1 MEIEPEVFTGDY
13 VGSPGRRTFYLQAR
27 GATGVSTYLVEKEQV
42 SVLAEKVRELL
53 VLLDREDTVLTAA
66 PTRDPGLALLEPVDP
81 EWRAGS
87 MGLSYDE
94 DDDRVVIFLKEAAA
108 SESEQDEDEATD
120 IESFDVRFRLRRD
133 QARAFVLH
141 AMAVVG
147 EGRPLCQLCG
157 LPMDPQG
164 HLCPASNGHRPGT

>member
-1 MEIEPEVFTGDY
+1 MEIDPEVFTGDY

-53 VLLDREDTVLTAA
+53 VLLDQEDTVLTAS
-66 PTRDPGLALLEPVDP
+66 PSRDPGLALLEPVQP

-94 DDDRVVIFLKEAAA
+94 EDDRVVIFLKEASAD
-108 SESEQDEDEATD
+108 QEDEQEERAD

-133 QARAFVLH
+133 QARSFVLH
-141 AMAVVG
+141 AMAAVG

-157 LPMDPQG
+157 LPMDPEG
-164 HLCPASNGHRPGT
+164 HLCPASNGHRPAS